1 MDLPL
6 LVIYMENKI
15 KRLEERIDYL
25 YKQVELLDNC
35 VVQLERQLDNSTL
48 FYWDD
53 TDIDEKKET
62 E

>member
-53 TDIDEKKET
+53 IDIDEKKET